1 MKNIRQTRNK
11 SIMAI
16 VALLFTV
23 LAFYAIKA
31 PTKIKADEETRVSS
45 TSAETQD
52 SAIHALTTETERKK
66 TEVETSETVNSAEVP
81 KDTSIK
87 SNDASQFSFYTA
99 NVDSDQPFG
108 ATAIPQVIRVGET
121 FTKKPEELLKNI
133 LLPEGHTASYSYVG
147 GQLPYIDTT
156 GPNSLIL
163 KINMV
168 DNNEPENKLV
178 IKVPLAILETNQSLN
193 SYIIAQEPDHIIRI
207 DYADYSAKVSNT
219 KEMNEYILEKS
230 GLVVFNG
237 QTGKSGKMT
246 AGYQPGILPSENPT
260 MGVTY
265 ELNYYYSSSGPNIYG
280 NVKISFRNEVNPIEE
295 KIEKEFS
302 SGYTDI
308 PYGSKSALLTNN
320 QNGSKIGM
328 IHRGIH
334 FNLANP
340 QGGEIGYNSR
350 DKNGRSMFEL
360 YGVTAYFPY
369 IDGKKQTEITKIYNS
384 EFANVR
390 FLKKDN
396 RLRQI
401 VIDQN
406 KQVVYVLDA
415 YIEKNGSFIEEA
427 SIYNTSANKRTLG
440 LVSANEMDY
449 LTYGSTTYLYSNSS
463 GFYMLENNTGKDRKR
478 FYMKVKNSRGQF
490 LGDQSMWVVGKRGQG
505 DLNLTPPKFGDML
518 KRYNFFYDDF
528 SRSGFENKF
537 YANGTKVMA
546 WSILPSVDE
555 NQQYQVGVKHRPIE
569 SGEKLRYK
577 VEYGLGEVPPYI
589 LIDTDPKEYNVYS
602 DYDKDSD
609 FSYELSQIP
618 EVGNTGTVTFTF
630 PDETTKQVSYKADK
644 DKKSKGDFTVPRKTL
659 PNVLN
664 DSPGTIKSYYTDI
677 FAENDSLGITSE
689 ENTAAI
695 NVYRVGAKP
704 IPQII
709 QKGKPFTKKPQEIIR
724 DPIILPGNTA
734 VYEYE
739 GELPD
744 TSTLGLKSVLVRM
757 TDKERPDETAL
768 IKVPVQVVEGPPP
781 TSGLFLAANDYS
793 SPVQELQGI
802 TEDQV
807 NELILKN
814 SEAIAWDVGT
824 GSTEDIQMSVTDTT
838 LKPNAQV
845 GTYKASIKAVKGTL
859 TAKKDIT
866 INIIDKQTVKVEF
879 LDEAGEPMHEPVS
892 LLRTVGTKIDL
903 TKEEEVQA
911 AINEIQKE
919 RYQIY
924 ERPENE
930 TALVVPN
937 QDTTVTYRFEGT
949 LFVSSYPNYM
959 NFGVKILQAS
969 TPFIRVEKARYDR
982 PLKIWDNRKG
992 TKPWTL
998 MATLE
1003 KPLTSQEDESKNLP
1017 EAIRYKKNNST
1028 TVVLRT
1034 GTAET
1039 IETKKIKE
1047 PGDVNI
1053 SEEWDSGKS
1062 GLQLEV
1068 PVGKVVQV
1076 GKYQA
1081 TILWQL
1087 AETP

>member
-11 SIMAI
+11 SIMTI

-308 PYGSKSALLTNN
+308 PYGSNSALLTNN

-328 IHRGIH
+328 IDRGIH

-350 DKNGRSMFEL
+350 DKTGRSIFNL

-440 LVSANEMDY
+440 LVSANEVYY
-449 LTYGSTTYLYSNSS
+449 LTYGSTTYLYGNSS

-518 KRYNFFYDDF
+518 KRNNFFYDDF

-537 YANGTKVMA
+537 YANGTKVMG

-555 NQQYQVGVKHRPIE
+555 NQEYQVGVKHRPIE

-589 LIDTDPKEYNVYS
+589 LIDTDPKEYNVY
-602 DYDKDSD
+602 
-609 FSYELSQIP
+609 
-618 EVGNTGTVTFTF
+618 
-630 PDETTKQVSYKADK
+630 
-644 DKKSKGDFTVPRKTL
+644 
-659 PNVLN
+659 
-664 DSPGTIKSYYTDI
+664 
-677 FAENDSLGITSE
+677 
-689 ENTAAI
+689 
-695 NVYRVGAKP
+695 
-704 IPQII
+704 
-709 QKGKPFTKKPQEIIR
+709 
-724 DPIILPGNTA
+724 
-734 VYEYE
+734 
-739 GELPD
+739 
-744 TSTLGLKSVLVRM
+744 
-757 TDKERPDETAL
+757 
-768 IKVPVQVVEGPPP
+768 
-781 TSGLFLAANDYS
+781 
-793 SPVQELQGI
+793 
-802 TEDQV
+802 
-807 NELILKN
+807 
-814 SEAIAWDVGT
+814 
-824 GSTEDIQMSVTDTT
+824 
-838 LKPNAQV
+838 
-845 GTYKASIKAVKGTL
+845 
-859 TAKKDIT
+859 
-866 INIIDKQTVKVEF
+866 
-879 LDEAGEPMHEPVS
+879 
-892 LLRTVGTKIDL
+892 
-903 TKEEEVQA
+903 
-911 AINEIQKE
+911 
-919 RYQIY
+919 
-924 ERPENE
+924 
-930 TALVVPN
+930 
-937 QDTTVTYRFEGT
+937 
-949 LFVSSYPNYM
+949 
-959 NFGVKILQAS
+959 
-969 TPFIRVEKARYDR
+969 
-982 PLKIWDNRKG
+982 
-992 TKPWTL
+992 
-998 MATLE
+998 
-1003 KPLTSQEDESKNLP
+1003 
-1017 EAIRYKKNNST
+1017 
-1028 TVVLRT
+1028 
-1034 GTAET
+1034 
-1039 IETKKIKE
+1039 
-1047 PGDVNI
+1047 
-1053 SEEWDSGKS
+1053 
-1062 GLQLEV
+1062 
-1068 PVGKVVQV
+1068 
-1076 GKYQA
+1076 
-1081 TILWQL
+1081 
-1087 AETP
+1087 